1 MQNIQEF
8 TQSRERINWRDLF
21 IITSFH
27 VLLIP
32 AFFYFSWTNLAIML
46 VGNWIVG
53 SFGVDKNGEV
63 FGVLDVDSDELDDF
77 SEIDAEGLKEIVKI
91 IEHLIN

>member
-1 MQNIQEF
+1 
-8 TQSRERINWRDLF
+8 
-21 IITSFH
+21 
-27 VLLIP
+27 
-32 AFFYFSWTNLAIML
+32 ML